1 MPCKT
6 WPPFLFPAIFKYF
19 SIYSME
25 NSPPPKKNPNKP
37 KQKNPTPYVNPVD
50 HDLNKPKATLPEN
63 VSTNVTAFSWSTDF

>member
-6 WPPFLFPAIFKYF
+6 WPHFFFLRF
-19 SIYSME
+19 SNISLYIPWKTP
-25 NSPPPKKNPNKP
+25 PPPKKTNKT

>member
-1 MPCKT
+1 
-6 WPPFLFPAIFKYF
+6 
-19 SIYSME
+19 ME
-25 NSPPPKKNPNKP
+25 NFPPPKKTNKT

>member
-1 MPCKT
+1 
-6 WPPFLFPAIFKYF
+6 
-19 SIYSME
+19 ME
-25 NSPPPKKNPNKP
+25 NSPPPPKKNPNKP